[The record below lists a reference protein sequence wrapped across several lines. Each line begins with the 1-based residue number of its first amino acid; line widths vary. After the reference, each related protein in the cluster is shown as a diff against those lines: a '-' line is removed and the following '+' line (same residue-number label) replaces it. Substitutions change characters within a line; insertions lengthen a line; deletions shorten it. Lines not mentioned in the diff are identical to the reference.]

1 MNCVMLD
8 TSVHTRYNVS
18 DLLSKVLGLNPTIAR
33 PQVIVWQASSG
44 SASSEG
50 LESLRLLKVVRML
63 KLVRAIRLV
72 RFLDRLQSKE
82 GFQTL
87 KKAIQVEKFMGLS
100 F

>member
-1 MNCVMLD
+1 MLD
-8 TSVHTRYNVS
+8 TSVHTRYNAS
-18 DLLSKVLGLNPTIAR
+18 DLLSKVFGRNPTIAR

-44 SASSEG
+44 GGSSSEG
-50 LESLRLLKVVRML
+50 LQSLRLLKVVRML

>member
-1 MNCVMLD
+1 
-8 TSVHTRYNVS
+8 
-18 DLLSKVLGLNPTIAR
+18 
-33 PQVIVWQASSG
+33 
-44 SASSEG
+44 
-50 LESLRLLKVVRML
+50 ML